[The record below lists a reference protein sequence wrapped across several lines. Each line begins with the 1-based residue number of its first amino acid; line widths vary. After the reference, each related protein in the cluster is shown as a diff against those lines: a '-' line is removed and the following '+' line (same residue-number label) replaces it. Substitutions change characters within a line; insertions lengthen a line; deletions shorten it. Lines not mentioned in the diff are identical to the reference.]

1 MRLNDNVSYA
11 HLYLIWAFGI
21 LIYYVG
27 TAEREH
33 RKKKHYFPNKGSV
46 ASVQF
51 KLLRILS
58 IRK

>member
-11 HLYLIWAFGI
+11 RLYLIWAFGI

-33 RKKKHYFPNKGSV
+33 RKKKALFS
-46 ASVQF
+46 
-51 KLLRILS
+51 
-58 IRK
+58 